1 MDEMFR
7 YPIRHMIGQLHPDTP
22 VGNFLN
28 HTAKNP
34 EYKTFMEFGTWNGQ
48 GSTLCVASALAA
60 REDPTVFVS
69 LEADKGRRDAAADF
83 WTTQNHGNMKLDLFW
98 GKVSNEMLTQ
108 EYVANHPKFSAQIQ
122 YYDIEISQTSECPLL
137 DSELP
142 ETVDVVLFDGG
153 EFCGIGDY
161 KFFSKKY
168 PGVKMIIC
176 DDIDTIKN
184 ELIYNHLTQEG
195 SPWKVIASGPHPGR
209 PGREDGP
216 QKGHTW
222 AAFVRE

>member
-7 YPIRHMIGQLHPDTP
+7 FNVRNVIGQLHPQTP

-34 EYKTFMEFGTWNGQ
+34 EYKTFLEFGTWNGQ
-48 GSTLCVASALAA
+48 GSTLCIGSALAA

-83 WTTQNHGNMKLDLFW
+83 WTTQNHGNMKLDLVW
-98 GKVSNEMLTQ
+98 GKVSQDMLTQ
-108 EYVANHPKFSAQIQ
+108 EYVNNHPKFSAQIQ
-122 YYDIEISQTSECPLL
+122 YYDIEVSQTASCPLI
-137 DSELP
+137 DAELP

-168 PGVKMIIC
+168 PHVKMIIC

-184 ELIYNHLTQEG
+184 ELIYNHLTQSG

>member
-1 MDEMFR
+1 
-7 YPIRHMIGQLHPDTP
+7 
-22 VGNFLN
+22 
-28 HTAKNP
+28 
-34 EYKTFMEFGTWNGQ
+34 
-48 GSTLCVASALAA
+48 
-60 REDPTVFVS
+60 
-69 LEADKGRRDAAADF
+69 
-83 WTTQNHGNMKLDLFW
+83 MKLDIFW

-137 DSELP
+137 DAELP
-142 ETVDVVLFDGG
+142 SKIDVILLDGG
-153 EFCGIGDY
+153 EFCSIGDY
-161 KFFSKKY
+161 KFVMKKY
-168 PGVKMIIC
+168 PDVKMVIL

-184 ELIYNHLTQEG
+184 ELIYLHLTQDG
-195 SPWKVIASGPHPGR
+195 SPWKVVASGGHPGR

>member
-1 MDEMFR
+1 MDELFR
-7 YPIRHMIGQLHPDTP
+7 YPVRNMIGQLHPNTP

-34 EYKTFMEFGTWNGQ
+34 EYKTFMEVGCWNGQ
-48 GSTLCVASALAA
+48 GSTLCIGSALAT
-60 REDPTVFVS
+60 REDETTFVS

-83 WTTQNHGNMKLDLFW
+83 WTTQNHGNMKLDIFW

-108 EYVANHPKFSAQIQ
+108 EYVANHPKFSEQLQ

-137 DSELP
+137 DAELP
-142 ETVDVVLFDGG
+142 SKVDVILLDGG
-153 EFCGIGDY
+153 EFCSIGDY
-161 KFFSKKY
+161 KFVMKKY
-168 PGVKMIIC
+168 PDVKMIIL

-216 QKGHTW
+216 QKNCTW
-222 AAFVRE
+222 CAWVRE